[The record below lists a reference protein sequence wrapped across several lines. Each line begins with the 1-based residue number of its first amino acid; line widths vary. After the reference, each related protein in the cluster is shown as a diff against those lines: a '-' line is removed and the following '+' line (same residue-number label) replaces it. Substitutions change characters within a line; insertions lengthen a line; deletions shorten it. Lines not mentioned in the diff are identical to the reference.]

1 MKPLRYLSSLAAILL
16 ATALTPTAGPSA
28 TPPQDDEPV
37 VVQSMKQIG
46 RDLRQLRRQVRDAA
60 NKDSALELIS
70 KIKTNL
76 QIAQKEQPLKTPD
89 LPESERAEFL
99 KSYRSMLDDVIATV
113 GKLEAAVGSG
123 DMEQAQTLVRKLY
136 DSRKEGHKRF
146 QKSPD
151 SE

>member
-1 MKPLRYLSSLAAILL
+1 MKPFRYLSSLAAILL
-16 ATALTPTAGPSA
+16 ATALMPTAGPSA

-89 LPESERAEFL
+89 LPESERDEFL
-99 KSYRSMLDDVIATV
+99 KSYRSMMDDVIATV
-113 GKLEAAVGSG
+113 GKLDAAVRSG
-123 DMEQAQTLVRKLY
+123 DTEQAQTLVRKLY
-136 DSRKEGHKRF
+136 DYRKEGHKHF

-151 SE
+151 SD